1 MRSSRWDL
9 RDGTDDL
16 IGRGRQRDLLSPLA
30 HKEERQCEHTAE
42 RWPSTNH
49 RVGSLQDLDLEPL
62 SLQNCE
68 KEMSVVKV
76 TQSTALCYDP
86 S

>member
-9 RDGTDDL
+9 RNGIDDL
-16 IGRGRQRDLLSPLA
+16 IRGGRQRDLLFPLA
-30 HKEERQCEHTAE
+30 HKEERQCEHAAG
-42 RWPSTNH
+42 RWPSTHH